1 LTTLAARTYIAL
13 LHFPVYDRNGKTV
26 ATAITNLD
34 IHDLARGARTF
45 GLAAYYLVTPL
56 ERQRELAK
64 RIVSHWEGEEGP
76 RAEALRTVRVA
87 ASLEQTIAEIEKEKG
102 APRVIATSARRN
114 EGCKS
119 IGFRTLRKEAE
130 RQERPLLLL
139 LGTGWGLEN
148 KVIEGCDRVLSPIRG
163 PGAYNH
169 LSVRQAAG
177 IILDRLFGREG
188 EEESES

>member
-1 LTTLAARTYIAL
+1 LTTPAARTYIAL

-64 RIVSHWEGEEGP
+64 RIVGHWEGEEGP
-76 RAEALRTVRVA
+76 RAEALRKVRIA
-87 ASLEQTIAEIEKEKG
+87 ATLEDTIAEIEKEKG
-102 APRVIATSARRN
+102 APRVIATSAREN
-114 EGCKS
+114 PGCKS
-119 IGFRTLRKEAE
+119 IEGE
-130 RQERPLLLL
+130 ERPLLLL

-148 KVIEGCDRVLSPIRG
+148 GVIEGCDRVLSPIRG
-163 PGAYNH
+163 ADAYNH
-169 LSVRQAAG
+169 LSVRQAAA
-177 IILDRLFGREG
+177 IILDRLFGAQD
-188 EEESES
+188 